1 MKRTVS
7 LRLRVTLVCA
17 ALLAVCCLLLTLT
30 NGLSAMRMADSIQ
43 ALPVQPAQT
52 VQEDSNLPMVDLEGS
67 EPVLQARQTFHVQSV
82 LAAAAVVAVGVILIY
97 LLVGRTLAPLEELTR
112 QIRERTA
119 EDLDKQL
126 EISGSSGEVMELA
139 QAFNQMSRR
148 LDQVFIMQKNFSHN
162 AAHEFRTPLAVL
174 KTRIG
179 LFRKKGDTGP
189 QAVQE
194 LVRTVEG
201 EVDRLSAIVG
211 SLLELTNLEQNG
223 HEEQVTADGLLRE
236 AAEEVA
242 VQARAR
248 QISLRLAAEPC
259 EVTGDRALLR
269 QAVSNLVENAVKY
282 SPDGSKVQL
291 IARRG
296 KDCVIL
302 EVTDQG
308 PGIPEKLQERVF
320 EPFFRV
326 DDARSRQQGGAGLG
340 LALVRAIVEA
350 HGGTVC
356 VEENDGGGSR
366 FVVKLPAARR

>member
-1 MKRTVS
+1 M
-7 LRLRVTLVCA
+7 
-17 ALLAVCCLLLTLT
+17 
-30 NGLSAMRMADSIQ
+30 
-43 ALPVQPAQT
+43 
-52 VQEDSNLPMVDLEGS
+52 
-67 EPVLQARQTFHVQSV
+67 
-82 LAAAAVVAVGVILIY
+82 
-97 LLVGRTLAPLEELTR
+97 
-112 QIRERTA
+112 
-119 EDLDKQL
+119 
-126 EISGSSGEVMELA
+126 
-139 QAFNQMSRR
+139 
-148 LDQVFIMQKNFSHN
+148 
-162 AAHEFRTPLAVL
+162 
-174 KTRIG
+174 
-179 LFRKKGDTGP
+179 GP
-189 QAVQE
+189 QAVQKF
-194 LVRTVEG
+194 VRTVEG

-236 AAEEVA
+236 AVEEMA

-248 QISLRLAAEPC
+248 RISLCLAVEPC

-269 QAVSNLVENAVKY
+269 QAMSNLVENAVKY
-282 SPDGSKVQL
+282 SPDGSEVQL

-296 KDCVIL
+296 EDCVIL

-308 PGIPEKLQERVF
+308 SGIPKELQERVF